1 MMSDEPEKYIPAPTV
16 SPYLST
22 DWLDWATE
30 QLPRLQQIEKAAKA
44 VMDSERPL
52 PTVFSTTFTMITV
65 SAYKDLAEA
74 LEQDD
79 E

>member
-1 MMSDEPEKYIPAPTV
+1 MSDEPEKYIPAPTV

-44 VMDSERPL
+44 VIDSERAI
-52 PTVFSTTFTMITV
+52 PTIFWTAFTTISVST
-65 SAYKDLAEA
+65 YKDLAEA
-74 LEQDD
+74 LEKNDGT
-79 E
+79 